1 MMMLIFFVSGH
12 GKFSVSV
19 SQLISKVL
27 SQECQLPGLGA
38 ELAVKITLKLKDSPV
53 LRVIALI
60 GLTAIS
66 SENGIITDPDQIKYL

>member
-1 MMMLIFFVSGH
+1 MYSP
-12 GKFSVSV
+12 
-19 SQLISKVL
+19 
-27 SQECQLPGLGA
+27 LPELGA
-38 ELAVKITLKLKDSPV
+38 ELVVKITLMLKDSPV